1 MSKLWLVAKYEYARN
16 VFKKSFI
23 FATLSMPLILA
34 FSIGLG
40 WFIESMENN
49 DAPVGYV
56 DHAGVLANPIPAPK
70 KASSPNDPSVSDL
83 VPLIPF
89 QTEEEARAALES
101 KAIQAYYVVA
111 ADYHQTNRVELVYIE
126 PPGDNVTR
134 QFWDFMQINKISDV
148 PPEVARR
155 AVAGSNLVVRWPD
168 DGPGGGREFSAR
180 TFLNNLLPFFIG
192 LGFLMLLFMSSG
204 YLTQAV
210 AEEKE
215 NRTMEI
221 MVTSISP
228 GQLIGGK
235 VLGIIAVTATQVIAW
250 VAFAAL
256 ALFIGSRYLDI
267 GVLQNLSIDPQIVI
281 TMLAIA
287 APTYVMVAALM
298 TAVGATVTEGQD
310 AQQVAGLF
318 SLPVMAPVWLGV
330 LIIENPNGPLAIG
343 LSLFPL
349 TALTT
354 FAMRIMSVPIPFWQ
368 IAVSV
373 TLLILSAGGAVW
385 LAARAFRLGMLRY
398 GKRLNWRELFQR
410 ETPNARHQMSR
421 KWGKS

>member
-1 MSKLWLVAKYEYARN
+1 MSKLWLVAKYEYVRN

-23 FATLSMPLILA
+23 LVTLSMPLILA
-34 FSIGLG
+34 LSIGLG
-40 WFIESMENN
+40 AIIESTENN

-56 DHAGVLANPIPAPK
+56 DHAGFLADPILAPK
-70 KASSPNDPSVSDL
+70 RAASLNNPSVSDL

-89 QTEEEARAALES
+89 QTEEEAHDALES

-111 ADYHQTNRVELVYIE
+111 ADYRQSNQVELVYIE
-126 PPGDNVTR
+126 SPGDNVPR

-148 PPEVARR
+148 PPDVARR
-155 AVAGSNLVVRWPD
+155 AVAGSNLIVRWPD
-168 DGPGGGREFSAR
+168 DRPGGGREFSAR
-180 TFLNNLLPFFIG
+180 TFLNNLLPLFIG
-192 LGFLMLLFMSSG
+192 FGFLMLLFMSSG

-210 AEEKE
+210 ATEKE
-215 NRTMEI
+215 SRTMEI
-221 MVTSISP
+221 VVTSLSP

-235 VLGIIAVTATQVIAW
+235 VLGIIAMTLTQVTAWAI
-250 VAFAAL
+250 FAVL
-256 ALFIGSRYLDI
+256 AMFIGSRYLGI
-267 GVLQNLSIDPQIVI
+267 GVLQNLSIDPQIII

-298 TAVGATVTEGQD
+298 TAVGATVAEGQD

-318 SLPVMAPVWLGV
+318 SLPVIAPVWLGPI
-330 LIIENPNGPLAIG
+330 IIENPNSPLAIG

-368 IAVSV
+368 IAASV
-373 TLLILSAGGAVW
+373 ALLILSAAGAVW
-385 LAARAFRLGMLRY
+385 LAARIFRLGMLRY
-398 GKRLNWRELFQR
+398 GKRLNWREILQGEASNVER
-410 ETPNARHQMSR
+410 QTPR

>member
-1 MSKLWLVAKYEYARN
+1 MSKLWLVAKYEYVRT

-23 FATLSMPLILA
+23 MIILSVPLILA

-40 WFIESMENN
+40 WLIDRMENP

-56 DHAGVLANPIPAPK
+56 DHAGVLADPIPAPQR
-70 KASSPNDPSVSDL
+70 AGSPNNPSSSDL
-83 VPLIPF
+83 VTLIPF
-89 QTEEEARAALES
+89 QTEEEARQALE
-101 KAIQAYYVVA
+101 AGELQAYYVVA
-111 ADYHQTNRVELVYIE
+111 ADYRQTNRVELVYIE
-126 PPGDNVTR
+126 PPGGNVTR

-148 PPEVARR
+148 SPEIARR
-155 AVAGSNLVVRWPD
+155 AVAGSNLIVRWPD
-168 DGPGGGREFSAR
+168 DGPGGGREFSER

-192 LGFLMLLFMSSG
+192 MVFIMLLFMSSG

-221 MVTSISP
+221 VVTSISP

-235 VLGIIAVTATQVIAW
+235 VLGIIAITLTQVIAW
-250 VAFAAL
+250 AAFAAL
-256 ALFIGSRYLDI
+256 AVFIGSRYLDI
-267 GVLQNLSIDPQIVI
+267 GLLQNLSIDPQIVV
-281 TMLAIA
+281 TMLAVA
-287 APTYVMVAALM
+287 APTYVMLASLM

-318 SLPVMAPVWLGV
+318 SLPVAAPVWVAG
-330 LIIENPNGPLAIG
+330 LIIENPNGPLAVA
-343 LSLFPL
+343 LSLFPP
-349 TALTT
+349 TALST

-373 TLLILSAGGAVW
+373 TLLILCAGGAVW
-385 LAARAFRLGMLRY
+385 VAGRAFRLGMLRY
-398 GKRLNWRELFQR
+398 GQRLNWRELF
-410 ETPNARHQMSR
+410 SVKR
-421 KWGKS
+421 KA